1 MSSSSSIIKASV
13 VISFVA
19 MALVESLSES
29 AFSVVVVV
37 EVGVVV
43 VVGLFPFVVALTGSR
58 SK

>member
-29 AFSVVVVV
+29 AFSVVVLV
-37 EVGVVV
+37 EVGVVEL
-43 VVGLFPFVVALTGSR
+43 VGLYPFVVALTGSR